1 MRTVDIF
8 SDTIAEMTWY
18 DVEEAARS
26 GAVLLW
32 PIGVIEQHGPHLP
45 AGTDVYIPTA
55 RARRVKD
62 ALAQRGIDALIV
74 PAYYWGINVVSGSF
88 PASYGIRPELMREVL
103 ADLLVGFSRD
113 GFGQIYC
120 LSGHGDAL
128 HNQTIYEAIA
138 LGAQRSSIDASFVMD
153 RALAQRLGLEPDDP
167 LLTLHG
173 SPSPDLV
180 AGSSPSAPRDPG
192 PPGEFIDVHAG
203 RWETSILMHTCPD
216 LVREE
221 QRRDLVPTDYGA
233 ADLAVWRRGFDDARA
248 KTPQGYFGDPA
259 SASEAE
265 GVSSLER
272 STDEAVEAI
281 TARIEAG
288 AGGRSSPPAPR

>member
-1 MRTVDIF
+1 VTAVDIF

-18 DVEEAARS
+18 EVEEAART

-55 RARRVKD
+55 RARRVKE
-62 ALAQRGIDALIV
+62 ALARRGVQALVV

-103 ADLLVGFSRD
+103 ADLLAAFSRD
-113 GFGQIYC
+113 GFQQLYC

-128 HNQTIYEAIA
+128 HNRTIYEAIA
-138 LGAQRSSIDASFVMD
+138 QGVERSGIDASFVMD
-153 RALAQRLGLEPDDP
+153 RALAQRLGLELDDP

-173 SPSPDLV
+173 DSHPDLV
-180 AGSSPSAPRDPG
+180 QGSSPSAPRDAG
-192 PPGEFIDVHAG
+192 SPGEFIDVHAG
-203 RWETSILMHTCPD
+203 RWETSIVMHTCPE

-221 QRRDLVPTDYGA
+221 RRRDLVPTDYGA
-233 ADLAVWRRGFDDARA
+233 ADLAVWRRGFDEARA
-248 KTPQGYFGDPA
+248 KTPLGYFGDPA

-265 GVSSLER
+265 GVGSLEQ

-281 TARIEAG
+281 LARIG
-288 AGGRSSPPAPR
+288 PGSGREPRLPATR